1 VIGNVT
7 FEIDALKQNLVALVA
22 DLNKAK
28 PASAKGVYL
37 QRVSVSSTM
46 GPGVLVDHS
55 TLVEPA
61 EEEA

>member
-1 VIGNVT
+1 V
-7 FEIDALKQNLVALVA
+7 DALKQNLMTLVA
-22 DLNKAK
+22 DLQKLK

-55 TLVEPA
+55 TLIQT
-61 EEEA
+61 EEAEA